1 MTVQETYADLVP
13 THEASDDIRRY
24 NPTLYLALVAIL
36 TALTTVVTVVLV
48 VPFPSTF
55 GYFNLGDT
63 LVMISGMILGP
74 IGGFIAGGV
83 GSAMGDVLVGYSYY
97 APITLIVKGSE
108 GFVVGW
114 FSRYAKRTVKVN
126 LSDIV
131 GLILGS
137 IIMLYG
143 YLISETYFYGFEFA
157 LAEMIWVNLVQ
168 VTVGSVVALSI
179 APTLRNYLQQ
189 NF

>member
-1 MTVQETYADLVP
+1 MTMQESQTDLVP
-13 THEASDDIRRY
+13 THEMSDDVIKR
-24 NPTLYLALVAIL
+24 NPTMYTVLVAIF
-36 TALTTVVTVVLV
+36 TALTTVTTIVLV

-63 LVMISGMILGP
+63 LVMLSGMILGP

-83 GSAMGDVLVGYSYY
+83 GSAMGDVGLGYAYY
-97 APITLIVKGSE
+97 APITFIVKGCE

-114 FSRYAKRTVKVN
+114 FARYARGATKVK
-126 LSDIV
+126 LADIV

-143 YLISETYFYGFEFA
+143 YLVSETYFYGFEFA
-157 LAEMIWVNLVQ
+157 LAEMIWVNLIQ
-168 VTVGSVVALSI
+168 VTVGSIVAIII
-179 APTLRNYLQQ
+179 APTIRSYIQQ
-189 NF
+189 NL

>member
-1 MTVQETYADLVP
+1 MAIQDSQSDLVA
-13 THEASDDIRRY
+13 THDMSYTFIKS
-24 NPTLYLALVAIL
+24 NPTIYIALVAML

-63 LVMISGMILGP
+63 LVMISGIILGP

-83 GSAMGDVLVGYSYY
+83 GSAMGDIVVGWAHY
-97 APITLIVKGSE
+97 APITLIVKGCE

-114 FSRYAKRTVKVN
+114 FARYAKRNTRLN

-168 VTVGSVVALSI
+168 VSVGSIVAILI
-179 APTLRNYLQQ
+179 APTIRLYLQQ
-189 NF
+189 TL